1 MHDEYT
7 SRDAVRIGS
16 ERSFAI
22 VFAAVFAIIGG
33 WPLLD
38 GASPRWWALAAGV
51 AFLGLGFLAPKALRP
66 LNRVWFRFGR
76 LLHRIVSPLV
86 LGILFFSTLTPTAWA
101 MRALGKDPLRLAR
114 KGPGESYWVPRDG
127 EGQGPGSFKNQF

>member
-1 MHDEYT
+1 MHDGNT
-7 SRDAVRIGS
+7 SRDAVPMGS

-22 VFAAVFAIIGG
+22 VFAVVFAIIGG
-33 WPLLD
+33 WPLLE
-38 GASPRWWALAAGV
+38 GASPRWWALAIAL

>member
-1 MHDEYT
+1 MHDEIT
-7 SRDAVRIGS
+7 SRDEVRMGS

-22 VFAAVFAIIGG
+22 VFAVVFAIIGG
-33 WPLLD
+33 WPLLE
-38 GASPRWWALAAGV
+38 GIAPRWWALGIGA
-51 AFLGLGFLAPKALRP
+51 AFLGLGFLAPKALGP

-76 LLHRIVSPLV
+76 LLHRIVSPVV
-86 LGILFFSTLTPTAWA
+86 LGILFFSTVTPTAWA

>member
-1 MHDEYT
+1 MHDKIT
-7 SRDAVRIGS
+7 SRDEVQMGS

-22 VFAAVFAIIGG
+22 VFTAVFAIIGC
-33 WPLLD
+33 WPLLE
-38 GASPRWWALAAGV
+38 GASPRWWALAIAL
-51 AFLGLGFLAPKALRP
+51 AFLGLGFLAPKALGP
-66 LNRVWFRFGR
+66 LNRVWFQFGR

-86 LGILFFSTLTPTAWA
+86 LGILFFSTVTPTAWA

>member
-1 MHDEYT
+1 M
-7 SRDAVRIGS
+7 
-16 ERSFAI
+16 
-22 VFAAVFAIIGG
+22 
-33 WPLLD
+33 
-38 GASPRWWALAAGV
+38 
-51 AFLGLGFLAPKALRP
+51 
-66 LNRVWFRFGR
+66 
-76 LLHRIVSPLV
+76 

>member
-1 MHDEYT
+1 M
-7 SRDAVRIGS
+7 GS

-22 VFAAVFAIIGG
+22 VFAVVFAIVGG
-33 WPLLD
+33 WPLLE
-38 GASPRWWALAAGV
+38 GASPRWWALAIAL
-51 AFLGLGFLAPKALRP
+51 AFLGLGFLAPKALGP
-66 LNRVWFRFGR
+66 LNRVWFAFGR

-114 KGPGESYWVPRDG
+114 KGPGESYWVPRDA
-127 EGQGPGSFKNQF
+127 EVPTFA